1 MQGASDTPARM
12 TCRACVH
19 CYARA
24 IDPTNLQTI
33 SHTAKRTKD
42 LHLCAFEELGEGQK
56 NEGPTPVCFGR
67 LWRGTKERRAYICVL
82 LKSQERA
89 KRTKGLH
96 LCAFEE
102 LGEGQKNEE
111 ATFACFGRLW
121 RGPKERKTYICVLL
135 KSQKR
140 GKRTKGLHLCALGD
154 SGGGQKNEE
163 ATPVCF

>member
-42 LHLCAFEELGEGQK
+42 LHLCAFEELGEVKRTKGLHLCALGDSGGVIRTKNLHLCAFEDLGEVKRTKDLHLCAYEEPGEGQK
-56 NEGPTPVCFGR
+56 NERPTPVCFGR

-82 LKSQERA
+82 LKSLERD

-96 LCAFEE
+96 LCAFEG
-102 LGEGQKNEE
+102 LSEGHKNEGP
-111 ATFACFGRLW
+111 TFACF
-121 RGPKERKTYICVLL
+121 
-135 KSQKR
+135 
-140 GKRTKGLHLCALGD
+140 
-154 SGGGQKNEE
+154 
-163 ATPVCF
+163 